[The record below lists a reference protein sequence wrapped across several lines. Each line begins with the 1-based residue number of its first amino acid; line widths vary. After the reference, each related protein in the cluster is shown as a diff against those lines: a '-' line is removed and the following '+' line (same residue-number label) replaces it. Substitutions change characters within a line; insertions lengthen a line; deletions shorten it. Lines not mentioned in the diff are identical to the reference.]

1 MSAMD
6 PEQNLELA
14 MINKDVATRRTIQP
28 RRDSP
33 IQLLIQDQ
41 DSSFLSSPSFSLS
54 SLTEKTVTNAPDRL
68 REQSEV
74 TSRLVTDPS

>member
-1 MSAMD
+1 MD
-6 PEQNLELA
+6 PEQVLELA
-14 MINKDVATRRTIQP
+14 MMKVNVATRRTIQP

-54 SLTEKTVTNAPDRL
+54 SLFEQSVTNAPGKL
-68 REQSEV
+68 RERSKV

>member
-1 MSAMD
+1 MD
-6 PEQNLELA
+6 PEPVLGLA
-14 MINKDVATRRTIQP
+14 MINNDVATRRTIQP

-41 DSSFLSSPSFSLS
+41 DCSFLSSPSFNLS
-54 SLTEKTVTNAPDRL
+54 SLTEQSVTNALGRL
-68 REQSEV
+68 RERSEV